1 MNHSYNITKKEI
13 KPLTMALLSLEPYL
27 QGISLIYY
35 SQGSLNGYGHSE
47 LD

>member
-1 MNHSYNITKKEI
+1 MNQPYNIIENQRIVMRVARISSK
-13 KPLTMALLSLEPYL
+13 PYL